1 MSSPYGHDPHAQGGA
16 PEGQPT
22 WGTPQAQPYQQPGYQ
37 QPGGYQPQYQQ
48 PGGYQQPGY
57 GVPGYG
63 VPGYG
68 VPGYGVPGYGVPG
81 YPAAPP
87 YAGPTPAGQMAFP
100 DAVRS
105 VLTQYATFTGR
116 ARRSEYWWF
125 ALAYAVTYFVAAF
138 IDMVLGTTLFT
149 VVVALGLLVP
159 SLAVAVRR
167 LHDIGKSGWWLL
179 IGLVPLVG
187 SIVVLVFACQDSQ
200 PGTNQYGPSPKYGA

>member
-1 MSSPYGHDPHAQGGA
+1 MTSPYGHDPHAQGWA

-22 WGTPQAQPYQQPGYQ
+22 WGAPQAQPYQQPGYQ
-37 QPGGYQPQYQQ
+37 QPGYQQPGGYQQPQYQQ
-48 PGGYQQPGY
+48 PGGYQPGY
-57 GVPGYG
+57 
-63 VPGYG
+63 
-68 VPGYGVPGYGVPG
+68 GYGVPG

-87 YAGPTPAGQMAFP
+87 YAGPTPAGQMALP

-125 ALAYAVTYFVAAF
+125 ALAYAVTYFVAAL
-138 IDMVLGTTLFT
+138 IDGALGTTLFT
-149 VVVALGLLVP
+149 VVVGLALLVP

-187 SIVVLVFACQDSQ
+187 SIIVLVFACQDSQ